1 MAIIMYFL
9 KICNIFFC
17 QVVLDT
23 GDTVSVTDFEF
34 TGGILFPDIISFNF
48 SLTVDP
54 NSERA
59 IGSGEATTAIAMHPI
74 CIQSVFY
81 DWPADDSTY
90 VGCGTMT
97 AETFISNS
105 GGKNT

>member
-1 MAIIMYFL
+1 MYF
-9 KICNIFFC
+9 KNTKDFFP
-17 QVVLDT
+17 QLVLDT
-23 GDTVSVTDFEF
+23 GETVSVTDFEF
-34 TGGILFPDIISFNF
+34 TGGILFPDIISLKF

-81 DWPADDSTY
+81 DWPKDENTY

-105 GGKNT
+105 GGMYIAVLY

>member
-1 MAIIMYFL
+1 MYFL
-9 KICNIFFC
+9 KICNFFFC